1 MRTGRRWSSVEVMSE
16 AHIPDVFEAPYDP
29 YEPEDQETLDAID
42 RGIRAAEEGR
52 FVTSEEARRLVAEWI
67 SKLSTRNP
75 R

>member
-1 MRTGRRWSSVEVMSE
+1 LFIGYRWGSVKGMSE